1 MLLHS
6 LLEYRRRRSW
16 SQQQLATHSGLSRAE
31 ISAIET
37 GRVVPSTAA
46 ALALARAFDC
56 SVEALFSLREMPTQ
70 TAPHWAW
77 EPSGRSGRFWQARVR
92 DRTLLFPCEWT
103 LAGTLIHDGIYQDDQ
118 IEWTRSGDPGKTLV
132 LAGCDPAVG
141 LLAARIQ
148 ALSDFR
154 VLPLTRSS
162 RRAVELLGQGLVHAA
177 GLHFSTGHDGNE
189 NSTMAEKALGGEFR
203 LLRVARWEE
212 GVALDPSLKA
222 GSVRAVLAA
231 DLRWVGREEG
241 SGSRQC
247 LDQILGRRRKPSGYQ
262 YQALDHHG
270 VTETIRSGWAQAGV
284 CVRLP
289 AEERG
294 LDFLK
299 VREESYDLC
308 FAAEAE
314 SEPGIQTLLEAVRSS
329 AYQKDLEQLPGYDI
343 SDTGEID

>member
-6 LLEYRRRRSW
+6 LPEYRLRLGW
-16 SQQQLATHSGLSRAE
+16 SQQQLAERSGLSRAE

-46 ALALARAFDC
+46 ALSLARAFDC
-56 SVEALFSLREMPTQ
+56 SVEALFSLRKRNPQ
-70 TAPHWAW
+70 ANQWAW
-77 EPSGRSGRFWQARVR
+77 KPSRSSGRFWQAKVR
-92 DRTLLFPCEWT
+92 GRTLLFPSEPT
-103 LAGTLIHDGIYQDDQ
+103 LAGTLTHDGVYQDDQ
-118 IEWTRSGDPGKTLV
+118 VESTRPGDPEKTLV
-132 LAGCDPAVG
+132 IAGCDPAIG
-141 LLAARIQ
+141 LLADRIH
-148 ALSDFR
+148 ATSDFR

-177 GLHFSTGHDGNE
+177 GLHFSTSDDRNR
-189 NSTMAEKALGGEFR
+189 NSATADSLMPEEFR
-203 LLRVARWEE
+203 LLHVARWEE

-222 GSVRAVLAA
+222 GSIRSVLAS

-247 LDQILGRRRKPSGYQ
+247 LDQILGRRRRPKGYQ
-262 YQALDHHG
+262 HQALDHHG
-270 VTETIRSGWAQAGV
+270 VAETIGSGWAQAGV

-294 LDFLK
+294 LRFLK

-308 FAAEAE
+308 FSAQAE
-314 SEPGIQTLLEAVRSS
+314 SEPGIQILLTAVRSS
-329 AYQKDLEQLPGYDI
+329 PYRKDLQQLPGYDTGH
-343 SDTGEID
+343 TGELE